1 MLFLRKNLILIIGMM
16 IILGTHLV
24 SCEKIPQPPVVEP
37 EVRPFVELSVTPEGV
52 IPYGG
57 RVDIIWGA
65 DKKTKKIVVKVN
77 DEIKETITNGS
88 RAGALTLGPL
98 FKDMF
103 VSVTAINVN
112 LSFEVEKEI
121 HVGDWTSSKFGLVSK
136 YPWRYDSLGRSSLD
150 GKVLKRWKADP
161 ELSSFVD
168 YYHKDGTVTYSN
180 YPGLKISWFLPDDN
194 SITINGATRKLQV
207 NQEQMIISYQGT
219 YDGETVWFDMI
230 YEHASDTPTD
240 PE

>member
-1 MLFLRKNLILIIGMM
+1 MKNYKENLILIIGMM

-121 HVGDWTSSKFGLVSK
+121 HVGDWKTSKFGLVSK

-150 GKVLKRWKADP
+150 GKILKRWEAAP
-161 ELSSFVD
+161 ELLSSIISF
-168 YYHKDGTVTYSN
+168 YKDGRYISSN
-180 YPGLKISWFLPDDN
+180 YPTVVVYWSVPDSN
-194 SITINGATRKLQV
+194 TIVINGSTRKLQV
-207 NQEQMIISYQGT
+207 NQEEMIISYQGS
-219 YDGETVWFDMI
+219 YNGQPVWFDTI
-230 YEHASDTPTD
+230 YKHASDIPLD
-240 PE
+240 

>member
-1 MLFLRKNLILIIGMM
+1 MKTKKKENLVFLIGM
-16 IILGTHLV
+16 IVILGTHLV

-121 HVGDWTSSKFGLVSK
+121 HVGDWTTSTFGLVSY
-136 YPWRYDSLGRSSLD
+136 YPWR
-150 GKVLKRWKADP
+150 
-161 ELSSFVD
+161 
-168 YYHKDGTVTYSN
+168 
-180 YPGLKISWFLPDDN
+180 
-194 SITINGATRKLQV
+194 
-207 NQEQMIISYQGT
+207 
-219 YDGETVWFDMI
+219 
-230 YEHASDTPTD
+230 
-240 PE
+240 